1 MKATRACAREGVS
14 EMSLLKR
21 RDVDMTSGSIFRNI
35 VIFVLPLILTNLL
48 QMLYNATDMI
58 VVGLSNEP
66 DAVGAIGTTTSFVSL
81 LVSLF
86 IGLSI
91 GANVVVARHIGA
103 KDEKRA
109 SRALH
114 TSVVIAL
121 IFGIVG
127 AVIGVAVA
135 RPVMMLMGNEGKL
148 LDLSVTY
155 TMIYFAALPF
165 HSLSNYAIALHR
177 AKGDT
182 KTPLAALTVSGI
194 ANVVLNIF
202 FVLVCDMSVE
212 GVAIATAVAA
222 ALSAV
227 ILYAN
232 LMREKGPCHFSLR
245 KLCLDRT
252 EMKQILLVG
261 IPSGVQGA
269 LFALSNMMIQSSII
283 QVNNTLCDPNAA
295 YQPVVKGNAAVAN
308 LEGFVYTAVNA
319 VTQATISFT
328 SQNLGA
334 GKIRRIKRIMGASYA
349 LNLGIAL
356 GLSLLLFLFNRPLLA
371 LYGVHPDAADPLA
384 QLAYDSA
391 MTRILW
397 TILPYGF
404 ISMMEIGSGVMRGLG
419 RTIVSTIVCLLGA
432 CFLRVL
438 WVGTVFRSFG
448 TLESVFIVYPIS
460 WIITGAVLFLIST
473 RIIRRLQRERLGT
486 ITEL

>member
-1 MKATRACAREGVS
+1 MIRT
-14 EMSLLKR
+14 KR
-21 RDVDMTSGSIFRNI
+21 RDIDMTSGPIFGNI
-35 VIFVLPLILTNLL
+35 LRFVLPLIFTNLL

-58 VVGLSNEP
+58 VVGLSSEP
-66 DAVGAIGTTTSFVSL
+66 DAVGAIGTTTAFASL
-81 LVSLF
+81 IVSLF
-86 IGLSI
+86 IGLSV

-103 KDEKRA
+103 KDEERA

-114 TSVVIAL
+114 TSTVIAL

-127 AVIGVAVA
+127 AVIGVLIAK
-135 RPVMMLMGNEGKL
+135 PVMVLMGNEGRL
-148 LDLSVTY
+148 LELSVLY
-155 TMIYFAALPF
+155 TRIYFAALPF

-182 KTPLAALTVSGI
+182 KTPLAVLTVSGI
-194 ANVVLNIF
+194 VNVALNLF

-212 GVAIATAVAA
+212 GVAIATAAAA

-227 ILYAN
+227 VLYAN
-232 LMREKGPCHFSLR
+232 LMREKGPCHFSFR
-245 KLCLDRT
+245 QLCLDRT
-252 EMKQILLVG
+252 ETKQILLVG

-283 QVNNTLCDPNAA
+283 QVNNAMCDPSAP

-334 GKIRRIKRIMGASYA
+334 AKYDRIKCVMISSYV
-349 LNLGIAL
+349 LDFGIAVV
-356 GLSLLLFLFNRPLLA
+356 LSALLALFNRPLLA
-371 LYGVHPDAADPLA
+371 LYGVYPDATDPIA

-391 MTRILW
+391 VTRILW
-397 TILPYGF
+397 TILPYGL
-404 ISMMEIGSGVMRGLG
+404 ISVMEIGSGVMRGLG
-419 RTIVSTIVCLLGA
+419 KTISSTVVCLLGA

-438 WVGTVFRSFG
+438 WVNTVFRSFG
-448 TLESVFIVYPIS
+448 TMESIFVVYPIS
-460 WIITGAVLFLIST
+460 WIVTGGVLFLLAALAL
-473 RIIRRLQRERLGT
+473 RRLRRDQLGT
-486 ITEL
+486 INEL

>member
-1 MKATRACAREGVS
+1 MVR
-14 EMSLLKR
+14 MMR
-21 RDVDMTSGSIFRNI
+21 RDVDMTSGPILGNMLRFS
-35 VIFVLPLILTNLL
+35 LPLIFTNLL

-58 VVGLSNEP
+58 VVGLSSEP
-66 DAVGAIGTTTSFVSL
+66 DAVGAIGTTTSFASL
-81 LVSLF
+81 IVSLF

-103 KDEKRA
+103 KNEERA

-114 TSVVIAL
+114 TSTVIAL
-121 IFGIVG
+121 IFGVVG
-127 AVIGVAVA
+127 GILGVLVA
-135 RPVMMLMGNEGKL
+135 KPVMVLMGNEGRL
-148 LDLSVTY
+148 LELSVLY
-155 TMIYFAALPF
+155 TRIYFAAMPF

-182 KTPLAALTVSGI
+182 KTPLAVLTVSGI
-194 ANVVLNIF
+194 VNVLLNLF

-212 GVAIATAVAA
+212 GVAIATATAA
-222 ALSAV
+222 ALSAAV
-227 ILYAN
+227 LYAN
-232 LMREKGPCHFSLR
+232 LMREKGPCHFSFR
-245 KLCLDRT
+245 CLCLDRA

-334 GKIRRIKRIMGASYA
+334 GRIDRIKRIMGTSYA
-349 LNLGIAL
+349 LDFGIAVV
-356 GLSLLLFLFNRPLLA
+356 LSLLLVLFNRPLLA
-371 LYGVHPDAADPLA
+371 LYGVHPDALDPIA
-384 QLAYDSA
+384 QLAYDAA
-391 MTRILW
+391 MIRILW
-397 TILPYGF
+397 TILPYGL
-404 ISMMEIGSGVMRGLG
+404 ISMMEIGSGVLRGLG
-419 RTIVSTIVCLLGA
+419 KTISSTVVCLLGA

-438 WVGTVFRSFG
+438 WVSTVFRVFG
-448 TLESVFIVYPIS
+448 TLPSVFVVYPIS
-460 WIITGAVLFLIST
+460 WVVTGGVLCLLAIMA
-473 RIIRRLQRERLGT
+473 IRRLERARLDKM
-486 ITEL
+486 TEL

>member
-1 MKATRACAREGVS
+1 MTRI
-14 EMSLLKR
+14 KR
-21 RDVDMTSGSIFRNI
+21 RDIDMTSGPILRNI
-35 VIFVLPLILTNLL
+35 LIFVLPLIFTNLL

-58 VVGLSNEP
+58 VVGLSSEP

-81 LVSLF
+81 IVSLF

-103 KDEKRA
+103 KDEERA

-114 TSVVIAL
+114 TSTVIAL
-121 IFGIVG
+121 IFGVVG
-127 AVIGVAVA
+127 AVIGVLIAK
-135 RPVMMLMGNEGKL
+135 PVMVLMGNEGRL
-148 LDLSVTY
+148 LELSVLY
-155 TMIYFAALPF
+155 TRIYFAALPF

-182 KTPLAALTVSGI
+182 KTPLAVLTVSGI
-194 ANVVLNIF
+194 VNVALNLF

-212 GVAIATAVAA
+212 GVAIATAAAA
-222 ALSAV
+222 ALSAAV
-227 ILYAN
+227 LYAN
-232 LMREKGPCHFSLR
+232 LMREKGPCHFSFR
-245 KLCLDRT
+245 QLCLDRT
-252 EMKQILLVG
+252 ETKQILLVG

-283 QVNNTLCDPNAA
+283 QVNNAMCDPSAP

-334 GKIRRIKRIMGASYA
+334 AKYDRIKRVMISSYV
-349 LNLGIAL
+349 LDFGIAVV
-356 GLSLLLFLFNRPLLA
+356 LSALLALFNRPLLA
-371 LYGVHPDAADPLA
+371 LYGVYPDAADPIA

-391 MTRILW
+391 VTRILW
-397 TILPYGF
+397 TILPYGL

-419 RTIVSTIVCLLGA
+419 KTISSTVVCLLGA

-438 WVGTVFRSFG
+438 WVNTVFRSFG
-448 TLESVFIVYPIS
+448 TMETIFIVYPLS
-460 WIITGAVLFLIST
+460 WVITGGVLFLLAAVAL
-473 RIIRRLQRERLGT
+473 RRLRRDQLGT
-486 ITEL
+486 INEL

>member
-1 MKATRACAREGVS
+1 MMRT
-14 EMSLLKR
+14 KR
-21 RDVDMTSGSIFRNI
+21 WDIDMTSGPILGSLLRFSI
-35 VIFVLPLILTNLL
+35 PLVLTNLL

-58 VVGLSNEP
+58 VVGLSSEP
-66 DAVGAIGTTTSFVSL
+66 DAVGAIGTTSSFVTL
-81 LVSLF
+81 IVCLF
-86 IGLSI
+86 IGLSV

-103 KDEKRA
+103 KDEARV

-114 TSVVIAL
+114 TSTVVAL
-121 IFGIVG
+121 VLGVVGG
-127 AVIGVAVA
+127 AVGVLIA
-135 RPVMMLMGNEGKL
+135 RPVMVLMGNEGRL
-148 LDLSVTY
+148 LELSVLY
-155 TMIYFAALPF
+155 TRLYFAALPF

-182 KTPLAALTVSGI
+182 KTPLVVLTVAGV
-194 ANVVLNIF
+194 ANVLLNLF
-202 FVLVCDMSVE
+202 FVQVCNMSVE

-227 ILYAN
+227 VLYAN
-232 LMREKGPCHFSLR
+232 LMRENGPCRFSFGR
-245 KLCLDRT
+245 LCLDRA

-283 QVNNTLCDPNAA
+283 QVNNAMCDPGAA

-334 GKIRRIKRIMGASYA
+334 RKFDRIKRVMITSYA
-349 LNLGIAL
+349 LDFGIAVV
-356 GLSLLLFLFNRPLLA
+356 LSALLIVFNRPLLA
-371 LYGVHPDAADPLA
+371 LYGVYPDATDAIA

-391 MTRILW
+391 MTRIMW
-397 TILPYGF
+397 TILPYGL
-404 ISMMEIGSGVMRGLG
+404 ISAMEIGSGVMRGLG
-419 RTIVSTIVCLLGA
+419 KTLSSTTVCLLGA

-438 WVGTVFRSFG
+438 WTKTVFRAFG
-448 TLESVFIVYPIS
+448 TLESVFLVYPIS
-460 WIITGAVLFLIST
+460 WVITGVALFLVAAVVL
-473 RIIRRLQRERLGT
+473 RKMRREQLGT
-486 ITEL
+486 IHEL